1 MSKMVL
7 SSGVAHVNGTA
18 VMGWV
23 AFKGGLKNDGKDG
36 GGKSELLAL
45 GNIVGSFPC
54 IWNPEFT

>member
-1 MSKMVL
+1 
-7 SSGVAHVNGTA
+7 
-18 VMGWV
+18 MGWV

-54 IWNPEFT
+54 IWNPEFTWVYLDAP